1 MPFGF
6 VPLKTARLTFPL
18 GVGAGAGQESVPSLP
33 NSSAGRRRSQAGCY
47 RAALC
52 RPGRRA

>member
-18 GVGAGAGQESVPSLP
+18 GVGAGAGQASVPVP
-33 NSSAGRRRSQAGCY
+33 T
-47 RAALC
+47 
-52 RPGRRA
+52 